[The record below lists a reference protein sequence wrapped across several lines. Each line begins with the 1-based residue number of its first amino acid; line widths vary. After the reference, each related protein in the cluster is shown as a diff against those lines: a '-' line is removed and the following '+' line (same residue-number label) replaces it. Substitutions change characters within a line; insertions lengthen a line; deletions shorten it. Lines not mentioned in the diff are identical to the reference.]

1 MRNYIY
7 LVCIALMIGGC
18 ASTKELQNQN
28 QNLNTQVSDLQTKVS
43 QFATDNEALKVNVV
57 DLGKSNDKMKSQL
70 SNCNAEL
77 KKISTIYDAYS
88 SKIKKMRGELE
99 AAFPNNLK
107 DANFSIVEEDG
118 RLIIRL
124 PNRIL
129 YQSGSADFNS
139 EALLVMQ
146 KLAKVFEAN
155 PSLNIL
161 VEGHTD
167 DIPLKKGSRYADN
180 WDLSLAR
187 AVKVVKQLQ
196 TYGVY
201 PQQLTAAGRAYY
213 VPLDRIV
220 SEEARAKNR
229 RTEIIIRPKIAD
241 VMKAM
246 SELN

>member
-7 LVCIALMIGGC
+7 LLAIVLFLGSC

-28 QNLNTQVSDLQTKVS
+28 QNLNGKVSELQTDVS
-43 QFATDNEALKVNVV
+43 RLNKANELLKTNVQ
-57 DLGKSNDKMKSQL
+57 DLGIAN
-70 SNCNAEL
+70 
-77 KKISTIYDAYS
+77 KKINSELSQCNSELQEIASIYASYS
-88 SKIKKMRGELE
+88 SKIKKMKSELE
-99 AAFPNNLK
+99 SAFPNNLR
-107 DANFSIVEEDG
+107 DENFSIVEEDG
-118 RLIIRL
+118 RLIVRL

-129 YQSGSADFNS
+129 YKSGNAEFNS
-139 EALLVMQ
+139 EALLVLQ
-146 KLAKVFEAN
+146 KLSKIFEAN
-155 PSLNIL
+155 PALNVL

-167 DIPLKKGSRYADN
+167 DIPLKKGSKYADN

-187 AVKVVKQLQ
+187 AVKVVRQLQ

-201 PQQLTAAGRAYY
+201 PQQLTAAGRANY

-229 RTEIIIRPKIAD
+229 RTEIIIRPKISD
-241 VMKAM
+241 VIKAM